1 MMPIQGTLNGLA
13 EKVRFVPSVMKRLG
27 IVPNVLVIFMS
38 EKTRDISPLTMFLPI
53 KNPNLVMVGKIKIDF
68 AMKKRWGGFNDKMD
82 SIWRPLS
89 SSM

>member
-13 EKVRFVPSVMKRLG
+13 EKVRFVPLVMKRLG

-38 EKTRDISPLTMFLPI
+38 EKTKDISPLTMFLPI
-53 KNPNLVMVGKIKIDF
+53 KNPNLVMVGKIKTDF